1 MYDYFLRFIAVT
13 ILISGAVVGVSDSV
27 AQSVDKESLTESLQ
41 QVLKEEDYGK
51 ASYYTYQLAKH
62 SYTQGDKAAALE
74 YIDTFFDYNKKS
86 GDDLLE
92 YLAYQLEGNIYLDQ
106 NNASKAQTSFKRSL
120 KAAQSVGQADYEME
134 ALINSGIS
142 FMAQGKE
149 RRAVSALEEAL
160 SLAIVEKDLQTRM
173 RCYALLVETYDS
185 WGKAD
190 KVKEYETLL
199 NGLKNSN
206 AEPVEEQGDTEST
219 ISSSGRS
226 IRNGRSRA
234 GASMDK
240 LRQVEDSLLATR
252 YSLEATERSLRNMEE
267 VSENQKLQIDLLNKD
282 KQLADLEIK
291 EQNARLKNAAL
302 VRNFIIFGVLLAGAL
317 VVVIIRSYRKK
328 IEANKEID
336 RQNKSIQS
344 SINYAKRIQEA
355 MLVNASVQESLLP
368 ESFIL
373 FKPRDSVS
381 GDFYWFSEIK
391 SWYDPDVVFA
401 AVDCTGHGIPGA
413 FMSLIGMNT
422 LTNIVNQG
430 EAESNQILEKLDT
443 GIRKALQQ
451 ETTGNRD
458 GMDVALCIYR
468 KEKNILEFSGAKNPL
483 IYIQEG
489 ELHQIKGDTRAIGGN
504 RPMKKK
510 KPAPFTKHVV
520 AIDEPTMIYV
530 FSDGFQDQFGG
541 PNNTKFMSKRFK
553 ELLLS
558 IHELPLAEQKK
569 ALNDAI
575 ESWKGDGHQT
585 DDILVMGIRL
595 DNIDG

>member
-1 MYDYFLRFIAVT
+1 MYDYFLRLGAVT
-13 ILISGAVVGVSDSV
+13 ILILGVIVGATNAV
-27 AQSVDKESLTESLQ
+27 AQDVDKESLTESLQ
-41 QVLKEEDYGK
+41 QVVKEEDYGK
-51 ASYYTYQLAKH
+51 ASYYAYQLAKH
-62 SYTQGDKAAALE
+62 SYAQGDSETALKH
-74 YIDTFFDYNKKS
+74 IDSFFDYNKKA

-92 YLAYQLEGNIYLDQ
+92 YLAYDLEGHIYLDQ
-106 NNASKAQTSFKRSL
+106 NNASKAQGSFKKSL
-120 KAAQSVGQADYEME
+120 KAAQSVGKTSYEIE
-134 ALINSGIS
+134 ALINSGIAS
-142 FMAQGKE
+142 IAQGKE
-149 RRAVSALEEAL
+149 RRAVSTLEEAL
-160 SLAIVEKDLQTRM
+160 SLSIVEKDLSTRKK
-173 RCYALLVETYDS
+173 CYSLLVEAYEA
-185 WGKAD
+185 WGKPE
-190 KVKEYETLL
+190 KVKEYQTLL
-199 NGLKNSN
+199 SGLQNDN
-206 AEPVEEQGDTEST
+206 TESAEDESAT
-219 ISSSGRS
+219 KNTNSSSDKSLKSGR
-226 IRNGRSRA
+226 NKA
-234 GASMDK
+234 GIGMDK

-267 VSENQKLQIDLLNKD
+267 LSENQKLQIDLLNKD

-302 VRNFIIFGVLLAGAL
+302 VRNFIIVGILLAGAL
-317 VVVIIRSYRKK
+317 VVVLIRGYRKK

-468 KEKNILEFSGAKNPL
+468 KEKNMLEFSGAKNPL
-483 IYIQEG
+483 IYIQGG
-489 ELHQIKGDTRAIGGN
+489 ELHQIKGDTRAIGGA
-504 RPMKKK
+504 RPMKRK
-510 KPAPFTKHVV
+510 KPSPFTKHVV

-569 ALNDAI
+569 ALNDSI
-575 ESWKGDGHQT
+575 ESWKGEGHQT

-595 DNIDG
+595 DSIDG